1 MIRRLAGFA
10 LGFPGAIILL
20 VAGLVGAGLYC
31 YSVLDIEAYPN
42 PVAPL
47 VEVIAV
53 PDGWSAEDAERQFT
67 VPLEIELSGM
77 PGLDHIRSISIFGDS
92 DVKCYFKWG
101 TSYEQARQEVIN
113 RLQFIQLPGGV
124 QPFISPWNA
133 IGEIYRYIVRG
144 NGYPVRDLKT
154 VEDWLLEREFKQV
167 PGVIDVTS
175 FGGET
180 KQYDVDVDPIRLR
193 GYGLTLPQL
202 TAALQNANVT
212 VGGQR
217 VTLGEQS
224 YTVRG
229 LGLIRSVADIRNI
242 VVQAAKGVPV
252 RVRDVA
258 EVSVAAHPRL
268 GMVGKDDDAD
278 VVQGIVLMRYG
289 GRTTPTLEGV
299 HRRVEH
305 IRTSQVLPP
314 GVTIEPYYDRGTLVH
329 TTTHTVLENVILGI
343 ALVSLVLLLFLG
355 NVRAS
360 LITALNIPLALL
372 AVFCGMVISGTP
384 ANLISLGAVDFGII
398 IDSTVIVM
406 ENIFRHLGIRGKG
419 TIGER
424 VTSSVSEVGRPMAF
438 STLIIAVAF
447 LPLFTMTGV
456 SGVIFSPLA
465 HTYAFAIAGAILLAL
480 TLTPLLSAQFLRA
493 EGGDEESSLMRVL
506 HRIFNPMFDVV
517 LRHPVS
523 ASVGILLPI
532 LFCIG
537 LFPLLGREYLP
548 KLEEGNL
555 WIRATLPMSVSLETS
570 SRYITSARQII
581 RRHPEVI
588 TVVSQLGRPD
598 DGTDVVGFE
607 NLEFFAPLKSFAEWQ
622 HGISKDQLT
631 DQLSAELRAAFP
643 GVLFNFSQYLS
654 DNVEEA
660 LSGIKGENSVKVIG
674 PDLGTNERIAR
685 EIVEIMSPIPGIKD
699 VGLFTSLGQPSIK
712 IETDRARCDRYGIN
726 TGDVEATIQAAIG
739 GQAVTQ
745 VLEGEKRFDLVVRWQ
760 HAFRHDAKA
769 IGAITV
775 AAPDGASVPLS
786 QLASIT
792 EEGSPSKIWRED
804 QQRYAPVKFSI
815 RGRDLA
821 GAINEAKTRIAQK
834 VQLPYG
840 TRLEWAGE
848 INELRE
854 AEQRLLV
861 IIPITVLLIV
871 FLVYSAT
878 RNGRDSLIVLINIPV
893 ACAGGI
899 MALLVTGEHFSVS
912 AAMGFVSIFGIAIQ
926 DAILVVT
933 YAQRK
938 WAEGM
943 TVEEGARAAAVQRL
957 RASLMTTLVA
967 MFGLLPAA
975 ISRGIGAQ
983 AQKPLAIVVIG
994 GALVLAFVTRILQP
1008 PLLVLLHR
1016 RGASGNSE
1024 AAVAGS
1030 ANATA

>member
-10 LGFPGAIILL
+10 LSFPGVIVLLAI
-20 VAGLVGAGLYC
+20 GLVGAGLYC

-47 VEVIAV
+47 VEVIAT

-67 VPLEIELSGM
+67 VPLEIALSGI
-77 PGLDHIRSISIFGDS
+77 PGLDHVRSISIFGDS

-101 TSYEQARQEVIN
+101 TAYDTARQEVIN
-113 RLQFIQLPGGV
+113 RLQFVQLPGGV

-133 IGEIYRYIVRG
+133 IGEIYRYVVRG
-144 NGYPVRDLKT
+144 KGYSVRELKT

-180 KQYDVDVDPIRLR
+180 KQYHVDVDPVRLR
-193 GYGLTLPQL
+193 AFGLTLPQL
-202 TAALQNANVT
+202 TAAIANANVT

-229 LGLIRSVADIRNI
+229 LGLIRSLADIRNI
-242 VVQAAKGVPV
+242 VLQASRGVPV

-258 EVSVAAHPRL
+258 DVGEGAHPRL

-289 GRTTPTLEGV
+289 GRTGPTLDGV

-314 GVTIEPYYDRGTLVH
+314 GVTVEPYYDRGTLVH
-329 TTTHTVLENVILGI
+329 LTTHTVLENVGIGI
-343 ALVSLVLLLFLG
+343 ALVALVLFLFLG

-360 LITALNIPLALL
+360 LITALNIPLALF
-372 AVFCGMVISGTP
+372 AAFCGMVLSGTP

-406 ENIFRHLGIRGKG
+406 ENIFRHIGPHGEG
-419 TIGER
+419 TMGER
-424 VTSSVSEVGRPMAF
+424 VMHSVGEVGRPMAF

-480 TLTPLLSAQFLRA
+480 TLTPVLSGRLLKVRPS
-493 EGGDEESSLMRVL
+493 DEESALMRLL
-506 HRIFNPMFDVV
+506 HRAYDPVWNVALRFPRTVASSLVLVPVVVCVV
-517 LRHPVS
+517 L
-523 ASVGILLPI
+523 
-532 LFCIG
+532 
-537 LFPLLGREYLP
+537 FPFLGREYLP

-555 WIRATLPMSVSLETS
+555 WIRATMPMSVSLETS
-570 SRYITSARQII
+570 SRYITRMRRII
-581 RRHPEVI
+581 GRHPEVT

-598 DGTDVVGFE
+598 DGTDIVGFE
-607 NLEFFAPLKSFAEWQ
+607 NLEFFAPLKPFDEWPR
-622 HGISKDQLT
+622 GVTKEKLV
-631 DQLSAELRAAFP
+631 DQLSQELENAFP
-643 GVLFNFSQYLS
+643 GVIVNFSQYLS

-660 LSGIKGENSVKVIG
+660 LSGIKGENSVKVMG
-674 PDLGTNERIAR
+674 PDIPTDERIAHQ
-685 EIVEIMSPIPGIKD
+685 IVDIMSPIPGIKD
-699 VGLFTSLGQPSIK
+699 VGLFTSLGQPSIR
-712 IETDRARCDRYGIN
+712 IEADRARCDRYGIN
-726 TGDVEATIQAAIG
+726 TGDVEATIQAAVG

-760 HAFRHDAKA
+760 RAYRSDARA
-769 IGAITV
+769 IGGITV
-775 AAPDGASVPLS
+775 AAPDGSVVPLS

-792 EEGSPSKIWRED
+792 EEESPSKVWRED
-804 QQRYAPVKFSI
+804 QQRYVPVKFSI

-821 GAINEAKTRIAQK
+821 GAINEAKARIAAS
-834 VQLPYG
+834 VSLPYG
-840 TRLEWAGE
+840 TRLDWAGE

-854 AEQRLLV
+854 AEARLVV
-861 IIPITVLLIV
+861 IVPLTVLLIV
-871 FLVYSAT
+871 FLVYGAT
-878 RNGRDSLIVLINIPV
+878 RNWRDSLIVLINLPV

-899 MALLVTGEHFSVS
+899 LALLVTGENFSVS

-943 TVEEGARAAAVQRL
+943 SVVEGARAAAVQRL

-975 ISRGIGAQ
+975 LSHGIGSQ
-983 AQKPLAIVVIG
+983 AQRPLAIVVIG
-994 GALVLAFVTRILQP
+994 GVLLLAFVTRIFQP

-1016 RGASGNSE
+1016 NAGGDASPTAP
-1024 AAVAGS
+1024 AAIPA
-1030 ANATA
+1030 AA